1 MARPLAD
8 LAAERIEQA
17 RQLGEQQ
24 RSDSRLRAAQT
35 LVSDLRKQLDSK
47 DKQIATL
54 EETINLICLLEDTRK
69 KPNKILV
76 PKSKANE
83 AVPIFLW
90 SDWHVEEMVDRR
102 KCLGKNEYN
111 LQIAEA
117 RARKCAEST
126 VKMIRHARLSSHVR
140 SAVLVLGG
148 DFITGDIHQELCET
162 NLLGPAEACVFA
174 RELLAQGLDAIAR
187 EKYLQKIRVVC
198 IVGNHGRTTK
208 KMQFK
213 NGTEKSVET
222 IIYAE
227 LARQFTD
234 KRFEFTIAR
243 GGVEM
248 VRLSPGFDLRLFHG
262 HQVKYQGGIGGLTI
276 PLTKWI
282 HRQDQTQAAAFN
294 GMGHW
299 HQYGLPTPKC
309 LCNGSLKGWDE
320 YAAEHGF
327 GFEPPQQAG
336 AVYDPN
342 RQRIGGVF
350 PIYCE

>member
-1 MARPLAD
+1 MPKLSD

-17 RQLGEQQ
+17 RAQGEQQ
-24 RSDSRLRAAQT
+24 RLDGQLRASKSVIA
-35 LVSDLRKQLDSK
+35 DLRKQLEARER
-47 DKQIATL
+47 QIETL
-54 EETINLICLLEDTRK
+54 EETIDLICLLEDTRK
-69 KPNKILV
+69 DAERILV

-90 SDWHVEEMVDRR
+90 SDWHVEELVDRR
-102 KCLGKNEYN
+102 KTLGKNEYN
-111 LQIAEA
+111 LKIAEA
-117 RARKCAEST
+117 RAKKCAEST
-126 VKMIRHARLSSHVR
+126 VKMLRHVRLSSHVR
-140 SAVLVLGG
+140 SALLVLGG
-148 DFITGDIHQELCET
+148 DFISGDIHQELSET

-174 RELLAQGLDAIAR
+174 RELLSRGLEAIR
-187 EKYLQKIRVVC
+187 QERYLQRIRVVC

-213 NGTEKSVET
+213 NGSDKSFET

-234 KRFEFTIAR
+234 PRFEFVIAK
-243 GGVEM
+243 GGIEL
-248 VRLSPGFDLRLFHG
+248 VRIGPGFDLRVFHG

-294 GMGHW
+294 AMGHW
-299 HQYGLPTPKC
+299 HQYGLPTPRS
-309 LCNGSLKGWDE
+309 LCNGSLKGYDE

-327 GFEPPQQAG
+327 GYEPAQQAG
-336 AVYDPN
+336 AVYDAT
-342 RQRIGGVF
+342 RGRIGGVF
-350 PIYCE
+350 PVYCD